1 MTGQQLDLRWDDLPH
16 RELAY
21 DPQLLNLRWTLKSGQ
36 AFRWVERGGWWTG
49 VVGASVLRIRLE
61 GRAFQ
66 WAAYPELP
74 YEDFWERYLRL
85 DFDLAGMYRD
95 LGEADPHLR
104 ESIASWTGMR
114 VMMQDPLETI
124 LSFLCTTANSIPR
137 ITHAIA
143 RMSEHWGTYVGHLDG
158 AAYHSFPPLEAL
170 ALDNVAE
177 LERVSGLGY
186 RAANLARA
194 AEQIAERPTGWADS
208 LRSLPYPQAKAE
220 MTAVR
225 GIGRKIA
232 DCVAL
237 FALGQDEAV
246 PVDTHVRQL
255 AVEFYLPDLRTK
267 SLTDNA
273 YNLIAGR
280 FRELFGGR
288 AGWAQQY
295 LFMSH
300 LHRHTTPPAL

>member
-1 MTGQQLDLRWDDLPH
+1 MELRWDDLPH
-16 RELAY
+16 HEFEY
-21 DPQLLNLRWTLKSGQ
+21 DPDLLALRWTLKSGQ
-36 AFRWVERGGWWTG
+36 AFRWEQRGGWWVG
-49 VVGASVLRIRLE
+49 VVGPSVLRIRPE
-61 GRAFQ
+61 GSRYL
-66 WAAYPELP
+66 WAAYPSLP
-74 YEDFWERYLRL
+74 HDGFWETYLRL
-85 DFDLAGMYRD
+85 DFDLAAMYRE

-104 ESIASWTGMR
+104 ESVTSWRGMR

-143 RMSEHWGTYVGHLDG
+143 RMSQHWGTHIGRIDG
-158 AAYHSFPPLEAL
+158 VDYFSFPPLDAL
-170 ALDNVAE
+170 TVENVPE

-186 RAANLARA
+186 RAGNLVRA
-194 AEQIAERPTGWADS
+194 AEQIAARPSGWADS
-208 LRSLPYPQAKAE
+208 LRSLPYPAAKAE
-220 MTAVR
+220 MTEVR
-225 GIGRKIA
+225 GIGPKIA

-237 FALGQDEAV
+237 FALGKDEAV

-255 AVEFYLPDLRTK
+255 AVEHYLPDLRAK

-273 YNLIAGR
+273 YNRIAGR

-300 LHRHTTPPAL
+300 LHRHTTPPTL